1 MISPYAFIKATS
13 VGLAA
18 FELLLL
24 ALRFVHAASK
34 VELLWFALV
43 LLLATATGYM
53 PFTELS
59 LGLYLLAVLWAA
71 GMYVSYLTVGTRTWI
86 WQAAIAAMLLV
97 VALVRLIGLAETL
110 PFYLLFFFFFSLLS
124 LYPLVLLVRLY
135 KGNRHPLLLLYAIA
149 MALMLA
155 AMGYDFLSLGTA
167 LPWLDS
173 GVFAGLFYLI
183 ASGLLL
189 AQESYLQ
196 GMSWHS
202 LQIRLGAQEKRLRQA
217 YSRLIQT
224 ENTLLLQDRLI
235 LTGVLAAGAAH
246 EFKNTIASIQTSAGF
261 GLKKRTKQAMHQA
274 LQLVLEQAQCGRQ
287 AVTEFLDH
295 LLQRGRERP
304 GIVFLKDDL
313 QGLLGLART
322 SCRREGVHLAVEI
335 AGELKLQVR
344 RGELEQVLLNL
355 IRNALD
361 SIREKGLDAAGNR
374 HIKIK
379 AYDAESTVVLDVM
392 DSGGGVP
399 EELQNQIFELSF
411 SEKRS
416 TGLGLFLTRALVERN
431 GGSLTYVPLADG
443 SCFHA
448 VFPAA

>member
-1 MISPYAFIKATS
+1 MISPYAFVRATS

-24 ALRFVHAASK
+24 TLRFFHAASK
-34 VELLWFALV
+34 LELFWFALV
-43 LLLATATGYM
+43 LMLSTAAGFI

-71 GMYVSYLTVGTRTWI
+71 GMYVSYLTMGTRTWI
-86 WQAAIAAMLLV
+86 WQAAVAAMLLV
-97 VALVRLIGLAETL
+97 VTLVRVIGLAETL
-110 PFYLLFFFFFSLLS
+110 PFYLLFFFLFSLLS
-124 LYPLVLLVRLY
+124 LYPLVLLAGLC
-135 KGNRHPLLLLYAIA
+135 KGNRHPLLFLYAIA

-155 AMGYDFLSLGTA
+155 AMDYDFLSLGTA
-167 LPWLDS
+167 LPRLEA

-183 ASGLLL
+183 SSGLLL

-196 GMSWHS
+196 GMSWQS

-224 ENTLLLQDRLI
+224 ENTLMLQDRLI
-235 LTGVLAAGAAH
+235 LTGILAAGAAH
-246 EFKNTIASIQTSAGF
+246 EFKNTLASIQTSAGF
-261 GLKKRTKQAMHQA
+261 GLRKDAKQAMHQA
-274 LQLVLEQAQCGRQ
+274 FHLILEQAQCGRQ

-295 LLQRGRERP
+295 LLQQGRERP
-304 GIVFLKDDL
+304 GIIFLKDDL
-313 QGLLGLART
+313 QGLLGLTRT
-322 SCRREGVHLAVEI
+322 SCRREGVHLAIEI
-335 AGELKLQVR
+335 AGEAKLQVR

-361 SIREKGLDAAGNR
+361 SIREKGLDAAGAR

-379 AYDAESTVVLDVM
+379 AYAAESTVVLDVT

-399 EELQNQIFELSF
+399 AELQNQIFDLSF

-443 SCFHA
+443 SCFRA